1 MVSGSREIAAY
12 FIMEKIK
19 YILLGLCLG
28 LVIVVIT
35 NISSC
40 GHRQEKKVITIHD
53 TIIHTDTII
62 QYKPKP
68 YRVTVLDT
76 IYIPQYPQNPQYP
89 QDTLIRKEITYK
101 DSSYTAVVEGI
112 NPSLKYIEVYQKTNT
127 ITNTITINQRSRW
140 ALGIQAGYGAGRNGL
155 QPYIGL
161 GVQYN
166 ILQW

>member
-1 MVSGSREIAAY
+1 
-12 FIMEKIK
+12 MEKIK

-28 LVIVVIT
+28 LVIWVIT

-40 GHRQEKKVITIHD
+40 GYRQNGKVITIHD
-53 TIIHTDTII
+53 TIIHTDTVI

-68 YRVTVLDT
+68 YRVTILDT
-76 IYIPQYPQNPQYP
+76 IYITQYLQYPQNLQYP
-89 QDTLIRKEITYK
+89 QDTLVREEITYK

-127 ITNTITINQRSRW
+127 ITNTITINQRNRW
-140 ALGIQAGYGAGRNGL
+140 ALGIQAGYGVGKNGL